1 MKILVVEDDPILN
14 KNIQIALE
22 AEQYV
27 VDVAFDGM
35 LAERYLKKNN
45 YDIVLLDINLP
56 QKNGYEIAK
65 NIRKNNTQTIIVM
78 LTAFSDLDDKLLGFE
93 AGADDYLTKPFF
105 IKELLARLKTLQK
118 RVTTQQSYSTK
129 NNTITVADLEI
140 DLDKKTVIRGQQTI
154 VLTPREFQILKLLC
168 TQAGAVVSKQELLQE
183 VWGNSFDTQTNTIEV
198 YINFLRN
205 KIDKPFGSNY
215 IKTKIGFG
223 YYLDVE

>member
-14 KNIQIALE
+14 KNIQAALE
-22 AEQYV
+22 AEQYI

-56 QKNGYEIAK
+56 QKNGYEIAQ
-65 NIRKNNTQTIIVM
+65 NIRKNNAQTIIVM
-78 LTAFSDLDDKLLGFE
+78 LTAFSDLEDKLLGFD

-105 IKELLARLKTLQK
+105 IKELLARLKSLQK
-118 RVTTQQSYSTK
+118 RIHTHQTSTTHG
-129 NNTITVADLEI
+129 NTISVADIKI
-140 DLDKKTVIRGQQTI
+140 DLDKKTVFRGVQEIT
-154 VLTPREFQILKLLC
+154 LTPREFQILKLLC
-168 TQAGAVVSKQELLQE
+168 IQAGNIVSKQELLQE
-183 VWGNSFDTQTNTIEV
+183 VWGNSFDTQTNTLEV

-223 YYLDVE
+223 YYLDI